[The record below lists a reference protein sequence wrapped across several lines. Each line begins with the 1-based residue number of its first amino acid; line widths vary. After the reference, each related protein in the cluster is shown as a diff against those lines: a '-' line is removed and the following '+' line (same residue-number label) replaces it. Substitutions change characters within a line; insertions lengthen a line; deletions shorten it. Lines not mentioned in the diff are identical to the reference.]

1 MILIIYFQ
9 KALYGTSF
17 NNEYNDRGA
26 HFSVFRK
33 IDNGIEKHKPFP
45 KSKMHE
51 YGQILNNVGRKPIFG
66 LRKIDNRIE
75 KPEPFPKGKMH
86 KYGQILNN
94 VRRNPIFDL
103 RERPTTKNKYYRKY
117 PISNQRTLRL
127 YFVPRNH
134 KYFL

>member
-51 YGQILNNVGRKPIFG
+51 YGQILNNVRRNPKFG
-66 LRKIDNRIE
+66 LRTR
-75 KPEPFPKGKMH
+75 
-86 KYGQILNN
+86 
-94 VRRNPIFDL
+94 PI
-103 RERPTTKNKYYRKY
+103 KSKKYYRKY